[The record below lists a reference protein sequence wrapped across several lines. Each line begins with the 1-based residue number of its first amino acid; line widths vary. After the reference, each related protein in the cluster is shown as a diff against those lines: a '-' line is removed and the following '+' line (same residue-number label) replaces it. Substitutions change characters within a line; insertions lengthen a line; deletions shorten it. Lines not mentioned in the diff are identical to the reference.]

1 MRSTFSLGSIFG
13 IPVGVS
19 YTWFIILIIVAYVV
33 FGQFSLQLPRWGAIT
48 IAVMAAGTGLLF
60 FGSVLAHELAH
71 SLMATRHSLPVRGI
85 TLFLLGGVSHI
96 SKEARRPWS
105 EFIIALVGPMT
116 SLLLGGIMMALAV
129 FVAPALF
136 DGRIRDGIIVV
147 TFLLGWTNVALGVF
161 NLLPGFPL
169 DGGRVLR
176 AGIWGL
182 TGNYWLATSVS
193 VFFGQLFGVA
203 IVAFSAFLFLRQ
215 EALINLWPALVG
227 VFIFYAATSS
237 RSAILERRQLLGVT
251 VGEVA
256 SLHMVPADATISDAV
271 SSHLMRGGRSA
282 VLVGVENTAAGVL
295 HVQQVRRI
303 PRDVWPVASPL
314 QAMAPLSSFPTM
326 DAQTPALDALELLD
340 DDGDPPCV
348 IVTEGDN
355 IVGVVARSD
364 LYGYMRARRSLN
376 E

>member
-48 IAVMAAGTGLLF
+48 LAVMAAGTGLLF

-251 VGEVA
+251 IGEVA

-271 SSHLMRGGRSA
+271 SSH
-282 VLVGVENTAAGVL
+282 L

-326 DAQTPALDALELLD
+326 DAQTPALDALDLLD